1 MDLAS
6 IKQLELPPIVA
17 AVSAGRPHQIAK
29 HHGEHGTVAG
39 GELAGHVDDEL
50 GQLIAASPLGTRSQ
64 GACARAAIST
74 ARRARTLV
82 VHAELPCRVAQPT
95 RGRRGVVIGTKG

>member
-1 MDLAS
+1 LS
-6 IKQLELPPIVA
+6 PIIA

>member
-1 MDLAS
+1 MELAS

-50 GQLIAASPLGTRSQ
+50 GQLIAARNTLAG
-64 GACARAAIST
+64 GMCAR
-74 ARRARTLV
+74 
-82 VHAELPCRVAQPT
+82 
-95 RGRRGVVIGTKG
+95 GD